1 MELLR
6 EFGDPKDLLLAQ
18 DHIMLKL
25 ETAWPPDVTV
35 PGGLSFADHD
45 SLLLIANQTSLVSAA
60 KSSLLRE
67 AIIPKALFCGCA
79 PFDSSDRYASAA
91 RQLLRHAQ
99 EICILHNRDKVYKLI
114 RMFPNVKVL
123 CLPHDLC
130 LHLLELDEP
139 CRDRSAPLVERCQLR
154 ELVGNIGSL
163 CKGLLGMS
171 PETTLAV
178 IRTCPDLRRID
189 SWWAVK
195 CYVGPYGLATSSAH
209 RRARK
214 LTHLWLGLLDNMSG
228 GRAED
233 PMNPMTAVDVPLAA
247 RIFSSV
253 QSLQVVVESLDT
265 LAKISAF
272 CNLRSLTVELNPC
285 IALADVDSELQHAL
299 RRLSRLEELALENC
313 GGLRLSTISRLCPKL
328 KILKLE
334 GCVVSAED
342 TLVDGDAFPNLEYI
356 DVNINI
362 LKVAWNA
369 FLSAT
374 HDTLRTARFVHD
386 SMCFEFLQ
394 YCVRYGRHQPFSRL
408 EHLTLN
414 TNMSLRESEVHP
426 EDLHD
431 VMKALPVLRHLETD
445 SYDLR
450 LFMENYC
457 VPRGRLSLSWIECVY
472 CAVHRPDLA
481 LFEKMLA
488 SAMGSL
494 VYRQ

>member
-178 IRTCPDLRRID
+178 IRTCPD
-189 SWWAVK
+189 
-195 CYVGPYGLATSSAH
+195 
-209 RRARK
+209 
-214 LTHLWLGLLDNMSG
+214 
-228 GRAED
+228 
-233 PMNPMTAVDVPLAA
+233 
-247 RIFSSV
+247 
-253 QSLQVVVESLDT
+253 VVVESLDT